1 MMREVIALRTDTRA
15 IVAAAKDEIITELG
29 ARLDESEVSNRQM
42 VEALEGLQLQL
53 QHLQASQTAIQ
64 WRQLTCELPARRGG
78 QLWDMAGGRLCMNVC
93 TARDN

>member
-53 QHLQASQTAIQ
+53 QHLQASQTAAAPMA
-64 WRQLTCELPARRGG
+64 PAH
-78 QLWDMAGGRLCMNVC
+78 M
-93 TARDN
+93 